1 METNPPPGLPAETA
15 QHSAP
20 VDPLTQT
27 VLEIAD
33 RLTALEQHTATRL
46 ELVRDAFGDLRSE
59 LRKGLECQGKAHSII
74 TDDPRRRLAGF
85 LGYEPSTQQQV
96 ELFTAYA
103 AWHATNPK
111 LVENRSAEYTT
122 KKGQLV
128 SYGYADLAGVIA
140 TAQTAAPFGLSAFTR
155 QEFDDNGH
163 PIVTGYLVHSSGG
176 ATSSGPVPL
185 FTADSDRPGQA
196 HASGLTTCRRLAL
209 QMAMGLAAERDDDFN
224 SSNETSAATRG
235 ATRPAAPARSGNERP
250 MANPPR
256 RYADPERDQRNAT
269 ATTRPAPAGR
279 QGPPPGWLSK
289 EERDAL
295 EQELMD
301 PAITPQRFA
310 EIDEKL
316 LAAKQSVSTSG
327 GAGQ

>member
-1 METNPPPGLPAETA
+1 MDAIPPPGLPAETV
-15 QHSAP
+15 QSSPAP
-20 VDPLTQT
+20 ADPLTQT

-33 RLTALEQHTATRL
+33 RLAALEEHTNHKHEAMRS
-46 ELVRDAFGDLRSE
+46 AFADLRAE
-59 LRKGLECQGKAHSII
+59 LRSLGKTNSKI
-74 TDDPRRRLAGF
+74 TDDPRRRLVEF

-96 ELFTAYA
+96 ELFTAYS

-128 SYGYADLAGVIA
+128 AYGYADLAGVIEA
-140 TAQTAAPFGLSAFTR
+140 AQTAAPFGLSAYTR

-163 PIVTGYLVHSSGG
+163 PIVTGYLVHAGGG

-209 QMAMGLAAERDDDFN
+209 QMAIGLAAERDDDFN
-224 SSNETSAATRG
+224 ASNETSAANRG
-235 ATRPAAPARSGNERP
+235 PARPAAPTRTGGERP

-256 RYADPERDQRNAT
+256 RVADPDREQRNTA
-269 ATTRPAPAGR
+269 ATTRPGPPVTR

-289 EERDAL
+289 EQREAL
-295 EQELMD
+295 EQELID
-301 PAITPQRFA
+301 PAITPERFH
-310 EIDEKL
+310 EIEQKL
-316 LAAKQSVSTSG
+316 IAAKQSVTTSG

>member
-1 METNPPPGLPAETA
+1 MDAIPPPGLPAETV
-15 QHSAP
+15 QSLPAP
-20 VDPLTQT
+20 ADPLTQT

-33 RLTALEQHTATRL
+33 RLSALDEHTATRF
-46 ELVRDAFGDLRSE
+46 EGVRSAFADFRAELRS
-59 LRKGLECQGKAHSII
+59 QGRTTSKI
-74 TDDPRRRLAGF
+74 TDDPRRRLVEF

-96 ELFTAYA
+96 ELFTAYS

-111 LVENRSAEYTT
+111 LVENRTAEYTT
-122 KKGQLV
+122 KKGQLI

-140 TAQTAAPFGLSAFTR
+140 TAQTAAPFGLCAFTR

-176 ATSSGPVPL
+176 ATSTGPVPL

-209 QMAMGLAAERDDDFN
+209 QMAIGLAAERDDDFN
-224 SSNETSAATRG
+224 ASTETSAATRG
-235 ATRPAAPARSGNERP
+235 PARPAAPTRTGGERT

-256 RYADPERDQRNAT
+256 RVTDPDREQRNTA
-269 ATTRPAPAGR
+269 ATTRPAPVTR

-289 EERDAL
+289 EEREAL

-301 PAITPQRFA
+301 PAITPERFH
-310 EIDEKL
+310 EIEEKL
-316 LAAKQSVSTSG
+316 IAAKQSVTTSG

>member
-1 METNPPPGLPAETA
+1 MDAIPPPGLPAETV
-15 QHSAP
+15 QSLPAP
-20 VDPLTQT
+20 ADPLTQT

-33 RLTALEQHTATRL
+33 RLAALDEQTATRF
-46 ELVRDAFGDLRSE
+46 EGVRSAFADLRAE
-59 LRKGLECQGKAHSII
+59 LRSQGRTTSKI
-74 TDDPRRRLAGF
+74 TDDPRRRLVEF

-96 ELFTAYA
+96 ELFTAYS

-111 LVENRSAEYTT
+111 LVENRTAEYTT
-122 KKGQLV
+122 KKGQLI

-140 TAQTAAPFGLSAFTR
+140 TAQTAAPFGLCAFTR

-176 ATSSGPVPL
+176 ATSTGPVPL

-209 QMAMGLAAERDDDFN
+209 QMAIGLAAERDDDFN
-224 SSNETSAATRG
+224 ASTETSAATRG
-235 ATRPAAPARSGNERP
+235 PARPAAPTRTGGERT
-250 MANPPR
+250 MVNPPR
-256 RYADPERDQRNAT
+256 RVTDLEREQRNTA
-269 ATTRPAPAGR
+269 ATTRPAPVTR

-289 EERDAL
+289 EEREAL

-301 PAITPQRFA
+301 PAITPERFH
-310 EIDEKL
+310 EIEEKL
-316 LAAKQSVSTSG
+316 IAAKQSVTTSG

>member
-1 METNPPPGLPAETA
+1 MDALPPSGPPAEPA
-15 QHSAP
+15 QETPAP
-20 VDPLTQT
+20 ADPLTQT
-27 VLEIAD
+27 VLDIAD
-33 RLTALEQHTATRL
+33 RLAALEEHTAVKH
-46 ELVRDAFGDLRSE
+46 EAVREAFAGLRAE
-59 LRKGLECQGKAHSII
+59 LRKGLDSQGKI
-74 TDDPRRRLAGF
+74 TDDPGRRLVGF
-85 LGYEPSTQQQV
+85 LGYQPSTQQQI

-111 LVENRSAEYTT
+111 LVENRTAEYTT

-140 TAQTAAPFGLSAFTR
+140 TAQTAAPFGLCAFTR

-163 PIVTGYLVHSSGG
+163 PIVTGYLVHTGGG
-176 ATSSGPVPL
+176 ATSTGPVPL

-196 HASGLTTCRRLAL
+196 HAKGLTTCRRLAL
-209 QMAMGLAAERDDDFN
+209 QMAIGLAAERDDDFN
-224 SSNETSAATRG
+224 SSNETSAATR
-235 ATRPAAPARSGNERP
+235 AAPRSAAPARTVGERP
-250 MANPPR
+250 IANPPR
-256 RYADPERDQRNAT
+256 RVADPERDQRNTA
-269 ATTRPAPAGR
+269 ATTRPAPVTR

-310 EIDEKL
+310 EIEEKL